1 MNKDKNFSSCL
12 KTLRLSVYLTQA
24 EFSRRAD
31 VPLGTYKN
39 WELGRQLPSPS
50 SWEKLHKYA
59 KSLRGTTL
67 AYKLCEFYLK
77 EKTDA
82 R

>member
-1 MNKDKNFSSCL
+1 MDDKSFACAL
-12 KTLRLSVYLTQA
+12 KEVRLESYLTQA

-50 SWEKLHKYA
+50 SWEKLHRYIMTLKNISLKYTIQEIYI
-59 KSLRGTTL
+59 R
-67 AYKLCEFYLK
+67 
-77 EKTDA
+77 EKTNGK
-82 R
+82 